1 MIGTTE
7 LLIIGGVVL
16 ILFGS
21 AAIPRF
27 FRSIGKAQSEFE
39 KGKREGAAE
48 HAENRREPERPK
60 DAEGPNGADE
70 HETDTT
76 DRTPPS

>member
-7 LLIIGGVVL
+7 ILIIGGVVL

-39 KGKREGAAE
+39 KGKREGAADGDAKQDDPAAQRPDANSGGE
-48 HAENRREPERPK
+48 DAAEDSRQ
-60 DAEGPNGADE
+60 
-70 HETDTT
+70 
-76 DRTPPS
+76 